1 MASKVVEFN
10 GMEGFWQCNYCYRN
24 VVPTINNRTLTGF
37 EKCGSS
43 HKYIIS
49 VMDLNLRNW
58 CGIKNFSK
66 SFLSGRKQLVE
77 VTTNGRKYR
86 SVAGDVTVGIPQ
98 GSSLGNTLFLTFIND
113 LSHFITEGL
122 VVLFAD
128 DTTVILCARTNEE
141 LNTKITCTY
150 NKLQEWF
157 SSNGLILNASK
168 SNLILFSAKSIEKPL
183 SINSPVPICPS
194 CKFLGFTLDPNLN
207 WKIHVQTLCDRL
219 TGAAYALR
227 KLRPVVSSSVLKQTY
242 FAHFQSLMSYGIL
255 LWGTSVDSERVFI
268 LQKRAIR
275 IMANIGPRETCR
287 TRFSKFRVMTM
298 TNLYLFEL
306 LSYVRRNIASFSR
319 RSAGDRLLRNTG
331 RLATVRRRTEIA
343 TKNPRVIGPTYYERL
358 PANLKNEISDE
369 IFYRQLKNLLLEN
382 EFYTI
387 KEFLAFKFL

>member
-1 MASKVVEFN
+1 MERLPQLILDKGRQMMILFLLQYYRLRWLGHVERI
-10 GMEGFWQCNYCYRN
+10 GTGGSTITTITATIKSTAEHGSPPSRGGFAML
-24 VVPTINNRTLTGF
+24 TTL
-37 EKCGSS
+37 C
-43 HKYIIS
+43 
-49 VMDLNLRNW
+49 R
-58 CGIKNFSK
+58 
-66 SFLSGRKQLVE
+66 R
-77 VTTNGRKYR
+77 
-86 SVAGDVTVGIPQ
+86 VGIPQ

-128 DTTVILCARTNEE
+128 DTTVILCARTYGE

-157 SSNGLILNASK
+157 SLNGLILNASK

-255 LWGTSVDSERVFI
+255 LWGTSVDSERVFV

-275 IMANIGPRETCR
+275 IMADIGPRETCR
-287 TRFSKFRVMTM
+287 TRFSMFRVMTM

-319 RSAGDRLLRNTG
+319 RSAGNRLLRNTG

-343 TKNPRVIGPTYYERL
+343 TKNPRRSSKQMLSSWQLSLLVSRIELRVHQLIALQQANTFV
-358 PANLKNEISDE
+358 PAAK
-369 IFYRQLKNLLLEN
+369 
-382 EFYTI
+382 
-387 KEFLAFKFL
+387 LACQPDNAAAASICIAAAKK